1 MAINEVVQ
9 ETATKFFLQKSP
21 TVQFD
26 SSPTQSPCGILKWSK
41 ENWLLIGSLIP
52 EKGVYTNATILKIG
66 AYSAK

>member
-1 MAINEVVQ
+1 M
-9 ETATKFFLQKSP
+9 
-21 TVQFD
+21 QFD

-66 AYSAK
+66 AYSANSSVVLTLSNKAFTSDNLKT

>member
-9 ETATKFFLQKSP
+9 ETAAKFFLQKSP

-26 SSPTQSPCGILKWSK
+26 YSPTQSPCGILKWSK
-41 ENWLLIGSLIP
+41 ENWLLIVSLIP